1 MYNSLTPDTIRTL
14 EQMVQLIDE
23 NPKDARIAHGIA
35 QLKASASAIVD
46 ASLAEPAAH
55 ARNAARVVAD
65 GLMAAAAVCERLR
78 GD

>member
-1 MYNSLTPDTIRTL
+1 MYDTLTPDTIRSL
-14 EQMVQLIDE
+14 DQMVRMIEE
-23 NPKDARIAHGIA
+23 NPKDPRVASGIA
-35 QLKASASAIVD
+35 QLKAAASAIVD

-78 GD
+78 DE